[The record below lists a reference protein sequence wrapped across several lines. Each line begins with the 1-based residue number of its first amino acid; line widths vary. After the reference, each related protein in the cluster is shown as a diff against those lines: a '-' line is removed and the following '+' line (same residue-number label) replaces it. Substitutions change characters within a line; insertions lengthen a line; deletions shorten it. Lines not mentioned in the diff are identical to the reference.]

1 MKFTAFYNILLSL
14 QLVPGIHEPK
24 AQGQSSNPPET
35 FQQIRQ
41 ILTHIINGVRLY
53 DGHLARIP
61 HGAV

>member
-41 ILTHIINGVRLY
+41 ILTHIIGLNAGMSDDVKVLNLRT
-53 DGHLARIP
+53 I
-61 HGAV
+61 